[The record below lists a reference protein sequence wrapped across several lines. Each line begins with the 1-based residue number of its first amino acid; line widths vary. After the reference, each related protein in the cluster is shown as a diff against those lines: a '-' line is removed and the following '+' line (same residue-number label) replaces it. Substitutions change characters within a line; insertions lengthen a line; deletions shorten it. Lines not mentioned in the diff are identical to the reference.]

1 MLGQRCW
8 TPAQKNPL
16 APPSIAALTSDH
28 QFGIDESWAVGRF
41 SLLEVLECP
50 EVPKSAVYMRLHA
63 CD

>member
-1 MLGQRCW
+1 MRTWMGSAAFSFM
-8 TPAQKNPL
+8 PAPT
-16 APPSIAALTSDH
+16 IAALTSDH

-50 EVPKSAVYMRLHA
+50 EVPKSVVYMCLHA